1 MRWKRDPRSGIWRPH
16 WHARESRLYRAGQKI
31 RAHTG
36 PITDHEDY
44 RWRADDGDETGAT
57 WLQLAGVD
65 IEVGDGGDIGF
76 DVNVRLRHVF
86 ANVGDGDETNFPF
99 DMEAQIDGGGYFPLT
114 ASSSQVR
121 DVASSVHVSD
131 GNATTEQIGG
141 TGTFYPTSENS
152 ESMSRIFFGGSG
164 SNHDIPQG
172 RFCETE
178 IGIIFVGADLN
189 DGELVE
195 VRMVF
200 AGVEPDQN
208 TAGWP
213 AAMILKGEQP
223 PIEEILGRRR
233 THHQLSPTA

>member
-1 MRWKRDPRSGIWRPH
+1 MEWNRDPCSGLWKPH
-16 WHARESRLYRAGQKI
+16 WHARQSRVYRAGRKI

-36 PITDHEDY
+36 AITDHEDY

-65 IEVGDGGDIGF
+65 IVVGAGGDIGF
-76 DVNVRLRHVF
+76 DENVRLRYVI
-86 ANVGDGDETNFPF
+86 ANVGDADETNF
-99 DMEAQIDGGGYFPLT
+99 DIEMEAQVDGGGYFALT
-114 ASSSQVR
+114 AGSSQVR
-121 DVASSVHVSD
+121 DVASSAHVND

-152 ESMSRIFFGGSG
+152 EALSRILFGGSAA
-164 SNHDIPQG
+164 NHDIAQA

-189 DGELVE
+189 DGEVVDIRLV
-195 VRMVF
+195 F
-200 AGVEPDQN
+200 DGVEPDQN

-213 AAMILKGEQP
+213 AATISKGGP
-223 PIEEILGRRR
+223 PVEEILSRR
-233 THHQLSPTA
+233 QPTASYRQVA